1 MKNNILLRSEALASL
16 NNDKWGISIG
26 AFLIYVIVTSA
37 VGLIPIIGGIGQ
49 LILAGPFLVGYY
61 YFFLKVSR
69 EDSVDI
75 EDLFI
80 AFKSKNQ
87 FLASLV
93 SYILFI
99 LLIFPVLG
107 IGLTLW
113 AFLVLGRETFIH
125 FIDKISEWSE
135 KLNPANL
142 QSDLPLYDPALTD
155 ALSPEINWA
164 FLLLGAIPFILV
176 PAIYVTLSFSQ
187 TWFIIANDENISGY
201 NALKESWN
209 LMRGKRLKLFLLELS
224 FIGWAILSVLTLFIG
239 FIFLAPYVQTSYA
252 KFYDNLNESS

>member
-16 NNDKWGISIG
+16 NNGKWGISIG

-37 VGLIPIIGGIGQ
+37 VGLIPIIGGVGQ
-49 LILAGPFLVGYY
+49 LILAGPFVVGYY

>member
-37 VGLIPIIGGIGQ
+37 VGLIPIIGGVGQ
-49 LILAGPFLVGYY
+49 LIFAGPFLVGYY

-69 EDSVDI
+69 DESVDI

-155 ALSPEINWA
+155 ALSPEINWV

>member
-26 AFLIYVIVTSA
+26 AFLIYLIVTSA
-37 VGLIPIIGGIGQ
+37 VGLIPIIGGLGQ

>member
-37 VGLIPIIGGIGQ
+37 VGLIPIIGGVGQ

-69 EDSVDI
+69 DDSVDI

-239 FIFLAPYVQTSYA
+239 FIFLAPYMYTSYA
-252 KFYDNLNESS
+252 KFFDNLNESS

>member
-37 VGLIPIIGGIGQ
+37 VGLIPIIGSIGQ

-69 EDSVDI
+69 DDSVDI

>member
-1 MKNNILLRSEALASL
+1 MINNILLRSEALASL

-37 VGLIPIIGGIGQ
+37 VGLIPIIGSIGQ

-69 EDSVDI
+69 DDSVDI

-239 FIFLAPYVQTSYA
+239 FIFLAPYTQTSYA
-252 KFYDNLNESS
+252 KFYDNLNESL

>member
-26 AFLIYVIVTSA
+26 AFLIYMIITGA
-37 VGLIPIIGGIGQ
+37 IGLIPVVGGLGQ
-49 LILAGPFLVGYY
+49 LVLSGPFLVGYF

-69 EDSVDI
+69 EESVDI

-93 SYILFI
+93 SYILVVLI
-99 LLIFPVLG
+99 LFATMG
-107 IGLTLW
+107 IGLVLW
-113 AFLVLGRETFIH
+113 AFLVLGRESFNR
-125 FIDKISEWSE
+125 FIDWISHMSE
-135 KLNPANL
+135 KFNPIIP
-142 QSDLPLYDPALTD
+142 QTDLPLYDPSLAESI
-155 ALSPEINWA
+155 SPEINWF
-164 FLLLGAIPFILV
+164 FLIIGAIPFILIPV
-176 PAIYVTLSFSQ
+176 IYVSLSISQ
-187 TWFIIANDENISGY
+187 TWFIIANDENISAY
-201 NALKESWN
+201 DALKESWN

-224 FIGWAILSVLTLFIG
+224 FIGWAILSILTLFIG
-239 FIFLAPYVQTSYA
+239 FIFLAPYMQTSYA

>member
-1 MKNNILLRSEALASL
+1 MKNNILLRSEALTSL

-26 AFLIYVIVTSA
+26 AFLIYIIVTSA
-37 VGLIPIIGGIGQ
+37 VGLIPIIGGVGQ

-69 EDSVDI
+69 DDSVDI

>member
-37 VGLIPIIGGIGQ
+37 VGLIPIIGGVGQ

-187 TWFIIANDENISGY
+187 TWFIVANDENISGY

-252 KFYDNLNESS
+252 KFYDSLNESS

>member
-26 AFLIYVIVTSA
+26 AFLIYMIITGA
-37 VGLIPIIGGIGQ
+37 IGLIPVVGGLGQ
-49 LILAGPFLVGYY
+49 LVLSGPFLVGYF

-69 EDSVDI
+69 EESVDI

-93 SYILFI
+93 SYILVVLI
-99 LLIFPVLG
+99 LFTTIG
-107 IGLTLW
+107 IGLVLW
-113 AFLVLGRETFIH
+113 AFLVLGRESFNR
-125 FIDKISEWSE
+125 FIDWISHMSE
-135 KLNPANL
+135 KFNPIIP
-142 QSDLPLYDPALTD
+142 QTDLPLYDPSLAESI
-155 ALSPEINWA
+155 SPEINWF
-164 FLLLGAIPFILV
+164 FLILGAIPFILIPV
-176 PAIYVTLSFSQ
+176 IYVSLSISQ

-201 NALKESWN
+201 DALKESWN

-224 FIGWAILSVLTLFIG
+224 FIGWAILSILTLFIG
-239 FIFLAPYVQTSYA
+239 FIFLAPYMQTSYA

>member
-1 MKNNILLRSEALASL
+1 MKNNILFRSEALASL

-26 AFLIYVIVTSA
+26 AFLIYMIISGA
-37 VGLIPIIGGIGQ
+37 IGLIPVVGGLGQ
-49 LILAGPFLVGYY
+49 LVLTGPFLVGYF

-69 EDSVDI
+69 DESVDI

-93 SYILFI
+93 SYLLVILIVFTTI
-99 LLIFPVLG
+99 G
-107 IGLTLW
+107 IGLALW
-113 AFLVLGRETFIH
+113 AFLVLGRESFNR
-125 FIDKISEWSE
+125 FIDWISHMSE
-135 KLNPANL
+135 KFNPLSL

-164 FLLLGAIPFILV
+164 FLILGVIPFILIPV
-176 PAIYVTLSFSQ
+176 IYVSLSFSQ
-187 TWFIIANDENISGY
+187 TWFVIANDENISGY
-201 NALKESWN
+201 DALKESWN

-239 FIFLAPYVQTSYA
+239 FIFLAPYMQTSYA

>member
-1 MKNNILLRSEALASL
+1 MT
-16 NNDKWGISIG
+16 G
-26 AFLIYVIVTSA
+26 AI
-37 VGLIPIIGGIGQ
+37 GLIPVVGGLGQ
-49 LILAGPFLVGYY
+49 LVLTGPFLVGYF

-69 EDSVDI
+69 DDSVDI

-164 FLLLGAIPFILV
+164 FLILGAIPFILIPV
-176 PAIYVTLSFSQ
+176 IYLSL
-187 TWFIIANDENISGY
+187 IHI
-201 NALKESWN
+201 
-209 LMRGKRLKLFLLELS
+209 
-224 FIGWAILSVLTLFIG
+224 
-239 FIFLAPYVQTSYA
+239 
-252 KFYDNLNESS
+252 

>member
-37 VGLIPIIGGIGQ
+37 VGLIPIIGGVGQ

-69 EDSVDI
+69 DESVDI

-113 AFLVLGRETFIH
+113 AFLVLGRETFMH

-135 KLNPANL
+135 KLNLANL

-252 KFYDNLNESS
+252 KFYDNLNEST

>member
-26 AFLIYVIVTSA
+26 AFLIYMIITGA
-37 VGLIPIIGGIGQ
+37 IGLIPLVGGFGQ
-49 LILAGPFLVGYY
+49 LVLAGPFLVGYF
-61 YFFLKVSR
+61 YFFLKISR
-69 EDSVDI
+69 DESVDI

-93 SYILFI
+93 SY
-99 LLIFPVLG
+99 LLVVLIVLVTMG
-107 IGLTLW
+107 IGLVLW
-113 AFLVLGRETFIH
+113 AFLVLGRESFNR
-125 FIDKISEWSE
+125 FIDWISDMS
-135 KLNPANL
+135 KKFNQIIP
-142 QSDLPLYDPALTD
+142 QTDLPLYDPSLADSIT
-155 ALSPEINWA
+155 PEINWI
-164 FLLLGAIPFILV
+164 FIILGAIPFILIPV
-176 PAIYVTLSFSQ
+176 IYVSLSISQ

-201 NALKESWN
+201 DALKESWN

-239 FIFLAPYVQTSYA
+239 FIFLAPYMQTSYA
-252 KFYDNLNESS
+252 KFYDNLNESL

>member
-69 EDSVDI
+69 DDSVDI

>member
-1 MKNNILLRSEALASL
+1 MKNNILFRSEALASL

-37 VGLIPIIGGIGQ
+37 VGLIPIIGGVGQ

-69 EDSVDI
+69 DESVDI

-164 FLLLGAIPFILV
+164 FLFLGAIPFILV

>member
-37 VGLIPIIGGIGQ
+37 VGLIPIIGGVGQ

-69 EDSVDI
+69 DESVDI

-224 FIGWAILSVLTLFIG
+224 FIGWVILSVLTLFIG

-252 KFYDNLNESS
+252 KFYDNLNELS

>member
-26 AFLIYVIVTSA
+26 AFLIYIIVTSA
-37 VGLIPIIGGIGQ
+37 VGLIPIVGGIGQ

-69 EDSVDI
+69 DESVDI

-113 AFLVLGRETFIH
+113 AFLVLGRETFIY

-252 KFYDNLNESS
+252 KFYDNLNELS

>member
-37 VGLIPIIGGIGQ
+37 VGLIPIIGGVGQ

-69 EDSVDI
+69 DDSVDI

-252 KFYDNLNESS
+252 KFYDNLNELS

>member
-16 NNDKWGISIG
+16 SNDKWGISIG

-37 VGLIPIIGGIGQ
+37 VGLIPIIGGVGQ

-69 EDSVDI
+69 DDSVDI

>member
-16 NNDKWGISIG
+16 NKDKWGISIG
-26 AFLIYVIVTSA
+26 AFLIYIIVTSA
-37 VGLIPIIGGIGQ
+37 VGLIPIVGGIGQ

-61 YFFLKVSR
+61 YFFLKISR
-69 EDSVDI
+69 DESVDI

-93 SYILFI
+93 SY
-99 LLIFPVLG
+99 LLAVLIMLLTMG
-107 IGLTLW
+107 IGLVLW
-113 AFLVLGRETFIH
+113 AFLVLGRETFMY

-135 KLNPANL
+135 KFNPLSL
-142 QSDLPLYDPALTD
+142 QSDIPIYDPALTD
-155 ALSPEINWA
+155 ALNPEINWA
-164 FLLLGAIPFILV
+164 FLILGAIPFILI
-176 PAIYVTLSFSQ
+176 PIIYVSLSISQ
-187 TWFIIANDENISGY
+187 TWFVIANYENISGY
-201 NALKESWN
+201 DALKQSWN
-209 LMRGKRLKLFLLELS
+209 LMRGKRLKLFLLQLS

-252 KFYDNLNESS
+252 KFYDNLNKSS

>member
-37 VGLIPIIGGIGQ
+37 VGLIPIIGGVGQ

-135 KLNPANL
+135 KFNPANL

-155 ALSPEINWA
+155 ALSPEINWG

-224 FIGWAILSVLTLFIG
+224 FIGWTILSVLTLFIG
-239 FIFLAPYVQTSYA
+239 FIFLAPYVQTTRA

>member
-37 VGLIPIIGGIGQ
+37 VGLIPIIGGVGQ

-224 FIGWAILSVLTLFIG
+224 FIGWTILSVLTLFIG
-239 FIFLAPYVQTSYA
+239 FIFLAPYVQTTRA

>member
-37 VGLIPIIGGIGQ
+37 VGLIPIIGGVGQ

-69 EDSVDI
+69 DDSVDI

-87 FLASLV
+87 FLASLA

>member
-1 MKNNILLRSEALASL
+1 MKNNILLTSEALASL

-37 VGLIPIIGGIGQ
+37 VGLIPIIGGVGQ

-69 EDSVDI
+69 DDSVDI

-99 LLIFPVLG
+99 LLIFPALG

-113 AFLVLGRETFIH
+113 AFLVLERETFIH

>member
-1 MKNNILLRSEALASL
+1 MINNILLRSEALASL
-16 NNDKWGISIG
+16 NNDKWGISIE

-69 EDSVDI
+69 DDSVDI

>member
-26 AFLIYVIVTSA
+26 AFLIYMIITGA
-37 VGLIPIIGGIGQ
+37 IGLIPVVGGLGQ
-49 LILAGPFLVGYY
+49 LVLTGPFLVGYF

-69 EDSVDI
+69 DDSVDI

-93 SYILFI
+93 SY
-99 LLIFPVLG
+99 LLTVLIVLATMG
-107 IGLTLW
+107 IGLVLW
-113 AFLVLGRETFIH
+113 AFLVLGRESFNR
-125 FIDKISEWSE
+125 FIDWISHISE
-135 KLNPANL
+135 KFNPIIP
-142 QSDLPLYDPALTD
+142 QTDLPLYDPSLAESI
-155 ALSPEINWA
+155 SPEINWF
-164 FLLLGAIPFILV
+164 FLILGAIPFILIPV
-176 PAIYVTLSFSQ
+176 IYVSLSISQ
-187 TWFIIANDENISGY
+187 TWFIIANDENITGY
-201 NALKESWN
+201 DALKESWN
-209 LMRGKRLKLFLLELS
+209 LMRGKRLKLFFLELS

-239 FIFLAPYVQTSYA
+239 FIFLAPYMQTSYA

>member
-37 VGLIPIIGGIGQ
+37 VGLIPIIGGVGQ

-252 KFYDNLNESS
+252 KFYDSLNESS

>member
-1 MKNNILLRSEALASL
+1 MKNNILLRSEALTSL

-26 AFLIYVIVTSA
+26 AFLIYIIVTSA
-37 VGLIPIIGGIGQ
+37 VGLIPIIGGVGQ

-69 EDSVDI
+69 DESVDI

-113 AFLVLGRETFIH
+113 AFLVLGRETFMY

-135 KLNPANL
+135 KFNPANL

-164 FLLLGAIPFILV
+164 FVLLGAIPFILV

-239 FIFLAPYVQTSYA
+239 FIFLAPYMQTSYA
-252 KFYDNLNESS
+252 KFHDNLNESS